1 MPIKRC
7 KVCKGSFYTRPSHVK
22 QGWGKYC
29 SKKCQYH
36 AYMTGRSVNCGTCGR
51 KTYKALNELK
61 HSKSKKYF
69 CNKSCFAIWK
79 NKHLLI
85 GKNHPRWKNGE
96 GSYREMMLR
105 SKIIQICNKC
115 GTNDIRVL
123 LIHHID
129 RNRKNNKISNLK
141 WLCRNCHY
149 LVHDRK
155 TF

>member
-1 MPIKRC
+1 
-7 KVCKGSFYTRPSHVK
+7 
-22 QGWGKYC
+22 
-29 SKKCQYH
+29 
-36 AYMTGRSVNCGTCGR
+36 MTGKSVNCGTCGE
-51 KTYKALNELK
+51 KTYKARHELK

-85 GKNHPRWKNGE
+85 GKNHPKWKNGE
-96 GSYREMMLR
+96 ASYREMMLR

-115 GTNDIRVL
+115 RIKDIRVL